1 MNCASCEEPFNKNK
15 GKDPYALMHYC
26 DFCNKSNC
34 KSCMTKTRKFG
45 SSVSVS
51 IPKGDPESP
60 GKKDKKAARG
70 KICELCSRKFI

>member
-1 MNCASCEEPFNKNK
+1 
-15 GKDPYALMHYC
+15 
-26 DFCNKSNC
+26 
-34 KSCMTKTRKFG
+34 MTKTRKFG
-45 SSVSVS
+45 SSVSVT